1 MGGGLGNSFN
11 IGDIKALEEKAKKEL
26 SSGKKNV
33 FISFSHE
40 DIDEVNLLRGQAKND
55 ANDLEFSDYS
65 VKEPFN
71 SENANYIK
79 RKITEKIEKASVT
92 LVYMTKAA
100 AQSDWVKWEV
110 EKSLKM
116 GKGVVAVYQGD
127 KTPSMP
133 SFITGNGIQI
143 VKWNHEAMTKA
154 IEEASRKR
162 NK

>member
-11 IGDIKALEEKAKKEL
+11 IGDLKSLEEKAKKEL

-33 FISFSHE
+33 FISFSHK
-40 DIDEVNLLRGQAKND
+40 DMDEVNLLRGQAKND

-71 SENANYIK
+71 SENADYIK
-79 RKITEKIEKASVT
+79 RKITEKIEKTSVT
-92 LVYMTKAA
+92 LVYITKDAA
-100 AQSDWVKWEV
+100 KSDWVKWEV

-127 KTPSMP
+127 KAPSMP
-133 SFITGNGIQI
+133 KFITDNGIKAVQ
-143 VKWNHEAMTKA
+143 WNHDALAKA
-154 IEEASRKR
+154 IDKASQKR
-162 NK
+162 NG